1 LKCHLK
7 LHADPLKAKR
17 TDFFK
22 EAQAAIDGI
31 DRTNKKKKKTKTEVR
46 AKVEK
51 GMKVKRGDNKDL
63 RRALTRPRQML
74 VGASVSECQFS
85 VGASL
90 ASVSGCWSL
99 VGASFQ

>member
-31 DRTNKKKKKTKTEVR
+31 DRTNKKKKKTKTEVG
-46 AKVEK
+46 AKVEE
-51 GMKVKRGDNKDL
+51 GMKAERGS
-63 RRALTRPRQML
+63 RSRIIR
-74 VGASVSECQFS
+74 
-85 VGASL
+85 
-90 ASVSGCWSL
+90 W
-99 VGASFQ
+99 

>member
-31 DRTNKKKKKTKTEVR
+31 DRTNKKKKTKTEVG

-51 GMKVKRGDNKDL
+51 GMKVERGS
-63 RRALTRPRQML
+63 RSRIIR
-74 VGASVSECQFS
+74 
-85 VGASL
+85 
-90 ASVSGCWSL
+90 
-99 VGASFQ
+99 